1 MYQII
6 KKFFNFNG
14 WASQSEV
21 RNAIV
26 IHNHLFKN
34 AGSTIDWALKR
45 SFGSS
50 FVDHRDDALM
60 RKGRDYLGPY
70 LENDE
75 HINAISTHH
84 LSFPLP
90 EVKGIHLL
98 VMTMFRHP
106 IERVTSVYNFE
117 RKQTCNSTPGVIHA
131 RKFSIGEY
139 IEWRLKPEV
148 GSTIRD
154 FHSRRMLPYKKACNE
169 QVTLSELRLVEESV
183 KRSEMIGIVEK
194 FDESMVLFE
203 EEMKV
208 HFPTVD
214 LSYALQNIGQNP
226 NEKQG
231 ERLRKL
237 KSEIGEATYS
247 SLEESNQSDL
257 MLHGFVVNEFNR
269 RVSNIDGFQ
278 EKLENFRLRCQE
290 HKAWRYKF

>member
-1 MYQII
+1 MYQRI
-6 KKFFNFNG
+6 KKFLNLNG
-14 WASQSEV
+14 WDSQSEV
-21 RNAIV
+21 RNAII

-50 FVDHRDDALM
+50 FVDHRDDDLM
-60 RKGRDYLGPY
+60 RKGRSYLGPY
-70 LENDE
+70 LESDE
-75 HINAISTHH
+75 NIKAISTHH
-84 LSFPLP
+84 LNFPLP
-90 EVKGIHLL
+90 AVENIHLL

-131 RKFSIGEY
+131 RKFSMGKY
-139 IEWRLKPEV
+139 IDWRLKPEV

-169 QVTLSELRLVEESV
+169 PVSSSELRLVEESV
-183 KRSEMIGIVEK
+183 KKSGMIGIVEK

-203 EEMKV
+203 EEIKV

-226 NEKQG
+226 NVKQV

-237 KSEIGEATYS
+237 KVEIGEATYS
-247 SLEESNQSDL
+247 LLEESNQSDL
-257 MLHGFVVNEFNR
+257 TLHGFVVNEFNK
-269 RVSNIDGFQ
+269 RVSHIDGFQ